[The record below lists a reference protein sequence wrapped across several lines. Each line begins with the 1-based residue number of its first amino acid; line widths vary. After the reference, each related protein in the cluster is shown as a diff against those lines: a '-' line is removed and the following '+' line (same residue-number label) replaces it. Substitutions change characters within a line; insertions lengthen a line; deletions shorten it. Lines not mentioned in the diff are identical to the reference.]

1 MSDNV
6 QTKVKYI
13 LADKQLLLLAL
24 SAAHRDRNDKA
35 QHDGNRHLAHYGTLA
50 IGMVETH
57 NTIVERGRTLRKLLL
72 VFHQSC

>member
-35 QHDGNRHLAHYGTLA
+35 HHDGNRDLAHYGT
-50 IGMVETH
+50 
-57 NTIVERGRTLRKLLL
+57 
-72 VFHQSC
+72 